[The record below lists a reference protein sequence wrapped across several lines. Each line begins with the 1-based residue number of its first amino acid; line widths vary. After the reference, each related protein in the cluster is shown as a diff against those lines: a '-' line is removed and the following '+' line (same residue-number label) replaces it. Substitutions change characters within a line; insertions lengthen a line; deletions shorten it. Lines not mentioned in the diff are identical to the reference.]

1 VDTAL
6 YYELSVSAE
15 FPGLVPFTDDAAAA
29 LRAALLGGLLPGD
42 ELVIAILDYTVAASV
57 GTTPALE
64 GGAALAPLQAALAE
78 ALLLEGTQSV
88 SLQTPAGEGV
98 RRRARTLL
106 VDAAAAASAQLQQ
119 PLPLRGSRRRLS
131 TAAPPAQLLARGFGA
146 DADAAVAVAARMGV
160 AVRGAADA
168 AGVAGALLSEPL
180 LSAVVSIT
188 VRRRTGGDAFSAAA
202 PVLDAGTLR
211 AALAYPGLQALVS
224 AANAAVVAAAAPP
237 PPLPPRMPDGVPA
250 AAQPPLAASPLSS
263 MPPQPPQLPPT
274 PPMPPLPPA
283 PAAPTTL
290 VSSAGLR
297 LDVAALAA
305 GVGVALCACACCVR
319 LRQRLRRRAA
329 IPTSLVCATA
339 EEEAR
344 AAAKAADDATRG
356 AALWT
361 LLAGDAPPPPPGAS
375 RRAHLAALL
384 GALAPSSGGKSGKD
398 DAADGDE
405 PAARGTS
412 RLAALQTLL
421 AAALADAAAE
431 RAAAGGDGVSRL
443 AGLQA
448 LLGSVGGRLAGRT
461 RADAL
466 RNAADPR
473 RRARIVAE
481 LDDAA

>member
-15 FPGLVPFTDDAAAA
+15 FPGLVPFTEDAAAA

-42 ELVIAILDYTVAASV
+42 ELVIAISDYTVAASV

-78 ALLLEGTQSV
+78 ALLLEGAQSV
-88 SLQTPAGEGV
+88 SLQTPGGESG

-106 VDAAAAASAQLQQ
+106 VDAAALLAPQQLPLP
-119 PLPLRGSRRRLS
+119 PLPLRRSRRRLS

-146 DADAAVAVAARMGV
+146 DADAAVAVAARMGA

-211 AALAYPGLQALVS
+211 AALALPGLQALVS
-224 AANAAVVAAAAPP
+224 AANAVVAVAAPP
-237 PPLPPRMPDGVPA
+237 PPMQALLPPPRTPNGAPA
-250 AAQPPLAASPLSS
+250 APAMLA
-263 MPPQPPQLPPT
+263 QLPPQAMPP
-274 PPMPPLPPA
+274 PPMPPMPPA
-283 PAAPTTL
+283 PAAPAAL
-290 VSSAGLR
+290 VSSAGMR

-305 GVGVALCACACCVR
+305 GVSIALCACACCVR

-329 IPTSLVCATA
+329 IPTSMVCATA

-384 GALAPSSGGKSGKD
+384 GALAPSSSGGKD

-405 PAARGTS
+405 PARVGGTS

-421 AAALADAAAE
+421 SAALADAAAD

-448 LLGSVGGRLAGRT
+448 LLGSVGGRLTGRT
-461 RADAL
+461 RAEAL